1 MQMTNVLLIDDDQE
15 DCLLLQK
22 LLGRVKEVRYRV
34 QSETSYEEGLKRLL
48 DGENEVC
55 LVDYQLGARNGIELL
70 KEARM
75 RGYGRPIILLTGAS
89 GSEIDIQALQAG
101 ADDYISKN
109 HLQGEL
115 LHRIIRYA
123 IERKKAEHERE
134 RLLREQIASK
144 ELERK
149 RNEFISMVVHELKT
163 PLTSLKGFTQLLARK
178 LARGGDERI
187 SQLVSRIDTQSNKL
201 TALIDDL
208 LDITR
213 LEGGTFQFNESF
225 FLFDELVEEIVQE
238 IQLTT
243 ETHKLVIGK
252 RCEKTIWGDRKRIGQ
267 VITNLLTNAIKYAPH
282 ADVITVRT
290 EVNEGEVVFCVHDT
304 GPGISLDKQKRIF
317 EPYYRVESA
326 DQRNIPGLGLGLY
339 ISAEIVRRQH
349 GRIWVESKEGE
360 GSTFYFTLP
369 LAEQRVSMHQ
379 AMPEKISRH
388 TVEENI

>member
-22 LLGRVKEVRYRV
+22 LLERVKGARYNV
-34 QSETSYEEGLKRLL
+34 QSETSYGEGLRHLL
-48 DGENEVC
+48 GGENEVC
-55 LVDYQLGARNGIELL
+55 LVDYQLGVRNGIELL
-70 KEARM
+70 REARA
-75 RGYGRPIILLTGAS
+75 RGYSQPIILLTGAS
-89 GSEIDIQALQAG
+89 ESEIDIQALQAG
-101 ADDYISKN
+101 ADDYVSKN

-178 LARGGDERI
+178 LARGSDERI

-213 LEGGTFQFNESF
+213 LEGGTFHFNESF

-243 ETHKLVIGK
+243 DTHKLVIGK
-252 RCEKTIWGDRKRIGQ
+252 RSERTIWGDRKRIGQ
-267 VITNLLTNAIKYAPH
+267 VITNFLTNAIKYAPL

-290 EVNEGEVVFCVHDT
+290 EVNDGEVTFCVHDA

-339 ISAEIVRRQH
+339 ISAEIIRGQH
-349 GRIWVESKEGE
+349 GRIWVESEEGE

-369 LAEQRVSMHQ
+369 LAEQSESRLHV
-379 AMPEKISRH
+379 MPEEFSQR
-388 TVEENI
+388 VAD

>member
-1 MQMTNVLLIDDDQE
+1 MTSVLLIDDDQE

-22 LLGRVKEVRYRV
+22 LLGRVKGVYYKV

-70 KEARM
+70 KEARG
-75 RGYGRPIILLTGAS
+75 RGYGQPIILLTGAS
-89 GSEIDIQALQAG
+89 GSDIDIQALQAG

-123 IERKKAEHERE
+123 IERKKTEHERE

-178 LARGGDERI
+178 LAHGSDERI

-243 ETHKLVIGK
+243 DTHKIVPGK
-252 RCEKTIWGDRKRIGQ
+252 RSEKTIWGDRKRIGQ
-267 VITNLLTNAIKYAPH
+267 VITNFLTNAIKYAPL

-290 EVNEGEVVFCVHDT
+290 EVNEQEVIFCVRDS
-304 GPGISLDKQKRIF
+304 GPGISPDKQTRIF

-326 DQRNIPGLGLGLY
+326 EQRNISGLGLGLY
-339 ISAEIVRRQH
+339 ISAEIIRGQH

-369 LAEQRVSMHQ
+369 LAEQRVSTHQ
-379 AMPEKISRH
+379 AMPEKISRRR
-388 TVEENI
+388 VEENI